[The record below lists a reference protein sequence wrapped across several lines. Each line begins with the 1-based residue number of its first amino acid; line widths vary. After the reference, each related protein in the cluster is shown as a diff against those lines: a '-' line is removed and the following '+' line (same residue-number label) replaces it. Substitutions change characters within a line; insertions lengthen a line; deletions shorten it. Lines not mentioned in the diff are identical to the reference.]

1 MKNMNITNVV
11 APESSG
17 QTRRLGFLRA
27 QRGVGIFEIVIAL
40 AVIVVLAII
49 IIPNA
54 NLFLGVDKKIN
65 AANLEAANVKT
76 AAISYE
82 INNKGKYPAD
92 SDILL
97 NAGNYIGIPRAYYT
111 FDAGT
116 GRITSATMDTLE
128 HIPANPWTGIV
139 WDNTTDTWVK

>member
-1 MKNMNITNVV
+1 MKNVNFANIV

-17 QTRRLGFLRA
+17 QNRRLGFLRA
-27 QRGVGIFEIVIAL
+27 QRGVGIFEIVILLAVLVVL
-40 AVIVVLAII
+40 AVIIV
-49 IIPNA
+49 PNA
-54 NLFLGVDKKIN
+54 NLFLGIDKKIN
-65 AANLEAANVKT
+65 SANLEAANVRT
-76 AAISYE
+76 AAIAYE
-82 INNKGKYPAD
+82 INHQGTYPAD

-111 FDAGT
+111 FDVGT